1 MASRF
6 SPVEQA
12 STFRKIAAAT
22 WRRPNDPTIYG
33 SMDVDMT
40 AALAFRDRYREEQG
54 VRITVTHLV
63 ARALAL
69 AISRFPDVN
78 AKVRFWGKLEQRK
91 TIDLVIQVAAE
102 GGRDLSTARIAEA
115 DRKSLADIAAELDR
129 QAAKIRGGDDENYAQ
144 SRGML
149 RKLPWWL
156 TRAVLDASDYL
167 VNELHLDLSS
177 QGMPLDPFGSAMV
190 TNVGMF
196 GIDTAFAPFLPIAR
210 CPMLVLVPQV
220 RDRPWVVDGRV
231 ESRPVLRLCATF
243 DHRIIDGF
251 QAGKLSSAV
260 TDLLENPES
269 LCA

>member
-1 MASRF
+1 MTHAERVAAFDRLRARYLRF
-6 SPVEQA
+6 LTAVLWKLSGDRELFAEAMQYALLGLWRHVEKLEGGKA
-12 STFRKIAAAT
+12 GSYIYRIALSA
-22 WRRPNDPTIYG
+22 
-33 SMDVDMT
+33 
-40 AALAFRDRYREEQG
+40 
-54 VRITVTHLV
+54 
-63 ARALAL
+63 
-69 AISRFPDVN
+69 N
-78 AKVRFWGKLEQRK
+78 AKAWRQR
-91 TIDLVIQVAAE
+91 I
-102 GGRDLSTARIAEA
+102 GRNG
-115 DRKSLADIAAELDR
+115 DIAARPTEYESRPVEAVR
-129 QAAKIRGGDDENYAQ
+129 QAAKIRGGGDENYEQ

-149 RKLPWWL
+149 RRLPWWL

-210 CPMLVLVPQV
+210 CPMLVLVPQI

-251 QAGKLSSAV
+251 QAGKLSSTVAE
-260 TDLLENPES
+260 LLTTPDR
-269 LCA
+269 LGT